1 MKNRTIPYGYA
12 FESGKTV
19 IRAEESG
26 IVNEIFRSYLAGQ
39 PLSAIASGLNSRR
52 IEYMPGTVRW
62 DKARLKRILDD
73 RRYIGEKGFPQIIG
87 SDDFEKAQRVKS
99 ERARSVNTREED
111 AGYQIKL
118 PVLCPHCHEKMQR
131 KCNNRLRKK
140 VKWKCGNGHTV
151 YLDDESLLTKIT
163 DDLRKVADD
172 VDILKG
178 AERNETQGK
187 ILRGQENTCP
197 AEDKKDSAK
206 EYLLAAAARK
216 YGLIDDEDCKT
227 QRLKDIFADT
237 EISESFP
244 EELFEKA
251 ADAVVLEE
259 DGSVGIV
266 LMNGQVIR

>member
-12 FESGKTV
+12 FESGKPV

-52 IEYMPGTVRW
+52 VEYRPGTVGG
-62 DKARLKRILDD
+62 DKARLKRSLDD

-87 SDDFEKAQRVKS
+87 SDDFEKAQSVKS
-99 ERARSVNTREED
+99 ERARSVNTRKEGAE
-111 AGYQIKL
+111 YQIKL

-140 VKWKCGNGHTV
+140 VKWKCGNGHTI

-178 AERNETQGK
+178 AERNETQG
-187 ILRGQENTCP
+187 ILREQEYSCP
-197 AEDKKDSAK
+197 ADDKKDSAK
-206 EYLLAAAARK
+206 EHLLAAAARK

-259 DGSVGIV
+259 DGTVGIV

>member
-12 FESGKTV
+12 FENGKTV
-19 IRAEESG
+19 IHEGESG
-26 IVNEIFRSYLAGQ
+26 IVSEIFRNYVAGK
-39 PLSAIASGLNSRR
+39 PLSGIASDLNAWLV
-52 IEYMPGTVRW
+52 EYMPGVIGW

-87 SDDFEKAQRVKS
+87 SDDFEKVQSVKS
-99 ERARSVNTREED
+99 ERARSVNTRKED

-151 YLDDESLLTKIT
+151 YLDDESMLTKIT

-172 VDILKG
+172 VDILKSTEKNG
-178 AERNETQGK
+178 GQVNAEPERNCDVTV
-187 ILRGQENTCP
+187 ENI
-197 AEDKKDSAK
+197 DDVK
-206 EYLLAAAARK
+206 ENLLAAAARK
-216 YGLIDDEDCKT
+216 YGLIDDKNCKT
-227 QRLKDIFADT
+227 ERLKDMFVDAD
-237 EISESFP
+237 ISESFP